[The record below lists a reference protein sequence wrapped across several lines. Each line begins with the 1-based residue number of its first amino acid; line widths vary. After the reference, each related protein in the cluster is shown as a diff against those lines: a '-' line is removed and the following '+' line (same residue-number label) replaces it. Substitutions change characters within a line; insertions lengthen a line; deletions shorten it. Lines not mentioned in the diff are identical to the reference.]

1 MIERELK
8 LHVPQAARAPIA
20 KALRAQKA
28 RRTSLHAYY
37 YDTATRELAHARIA
51 LRLRKE
57 GRHWVQTVKAPGADA
72 LTRIE
77 VNHVRPGPTLDLQ
90 LYNDTPIQDILARL
104 EHPLIPRYET
114 KVTRLVLQTTLN
126 SSVVEIAYDQGVVS
140 AAELELPI
148 SEIEFELVSGAVKS
162 LFDIGELWLER
173 YGLIMDLRSKAE
185 RGDALANLATRP
197 ENASTQADESTN
209 GQTGTQANPVASL
222 WAARRA
228 KGLELKGKTG
238 ITAAYQLCAN
248 ECLSQI
254 IQNTA
259 YIAGV
264 DTALAGKNAHVEY
277 VHQARVG
284 IRRLR
289 SCWKLFK
296 HHVEPV
302 EAAANAQLRL
312 CFGLFG
318 GSRDADITQLLV
330 EPQLIN
336 AGLPDYQPSRAQ
348 PEPHAQP
355 EAIAASVPLQLALLR
370 LLGQLILLNEGAH
383 EIDAAAVNHA
393 MAINTAAPAASTAS
407 DYINLPALRPVLTK
421 RLNNWLKKIAK
432 AGSEFTSLPIDKQHD
447 LRKEVKNLRY
457 CLDFTEHLLAKPELR
472 PLRSSLTQIQA
483 VLGDLNDYYVAQ
495 DYYFPL
501 VQTQPQLWF
510 AVGWL
515 CAAQDQK
522 KTLAQALFRKLG
534 EHKPLKN

>member
-20 KALRAQKA
+20 KALRAHKA

-72 LTRIE
+72 LSRIE

-104 EHPLIPRYET
+104 EHPLVPRYET
-114 KVTRLVLQTTLN
+114 KVTRLVLQTALN
-126 SSVVEIAYDQGVVS
+126 DSVVEIAYDQGVVS

-148 SEIEFELVSGAVKS
+148 SEIEFELVSGTIKGV
-162 LFDIGELWLER
+162 FDLGEQWLER
-173 YGLIMDLRSKAE
+173 YGLIIDLRSKAE
-185 RGDALANLATRP
+185 RGDALANLAFKL
-197 ENASTQADESTN
+197 ESAGAQAGESAKL
-209 GQTGTQANPVASL
+209 QAGTLANPVAGL

-238 ITAAYQLCAN
+238 IAAAYQLCAN

-264 DTALAGKNAHVEY
+264 DTALAGKKAHVEY

-336 AGLPDYQPSRAQ
+336 AGLPAYQPSRAQ

-355 EAIAASVPLQLALLR
+355 EAVAAGVSSQLALLR
-370 LLGQLILLNEGAH
+370 LFGQLVLLSE
-383 EIDAAAVNHA
+383 AANVSGNAPVDNA
-393 MAINTAAPAASTAS
+393 MEINTAVPASTAA
-407 DYINLPALRPVLTK
+407 DYANLPALRPVLTK
-421 RLNNWLKKIAK
+421 RLNNWLKKIVK

-447 LRKEVKNLRY
+447 LRKQVKNLRY
-457 CLDFTEHLLAKPELR
+457 CLDFAEHLLAKPELR

-510 AVGWL
+510 AIGWL
-515 CAAQDQK
+515 RAAQDQK
-522 KTLAQALFRKLG
+522 KTMAQALFRELG